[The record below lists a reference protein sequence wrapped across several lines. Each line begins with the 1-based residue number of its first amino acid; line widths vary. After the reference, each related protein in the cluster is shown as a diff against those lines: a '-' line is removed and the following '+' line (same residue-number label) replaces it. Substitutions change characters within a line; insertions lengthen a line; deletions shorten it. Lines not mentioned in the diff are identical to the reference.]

1 MRELEEALA
10 ATGTWGE
17 RSFNGAGQEPAV
29 DLAPNPRASHVAFEE
44 STPDRQSSV
53 ELRLASGETSMPS
66 ALLALLRITDRLLM
80 ALVLEFANL
89 FALDSSELGC
99 TSTVTHKIET
109 GEHPPV
115 KPAPCQVP
123 FALRGKVCQLVQ
135 EMLEQGMIKPSS
147 SL

>member
-44 STPDRQSSV
+44 STPDRRSSV

-66 ALLALLRITDRLLM
+66 ALLALPEDHRQATYGIGLR
-80 ALVLEFANL
+80 
-89 FALDSSELGC
+89 
-99 TSTVTHKIET
+99 
-109 GEHPPV
+109 
-115 KPAPCQVP
+115 
-123 FALRGKVCQLVQ
+123 VCQPFCSRQLRAWLHIHSDTQ
-135 EMLEQGMIKPSS
+135 DRNW
-147 SL
+147 